1 MESSD
6 SFYDAPDWPRWP
18 RRAFKI
24 MIQAQKMSRH
34 LKVIAGLSCL
44 ALALLAATVFRPG
57 LPSDLREKLDEAE
70 DLELVSLGNESRF
83 RLLRNFSGRG

>member
-1 MESSD
+1 
-6 SFYDAPDWPRWP
+6 
-18 RRAFKI
+18 